1 MPLMPPRQVFQPRL
15 LLLLGLGLL
24 IALSGCKELEETA
37 IIDRAHEIAMRYVR
51 AQKGSSSSAP
61 ISISLQD
68 LNQDGRVDAIVRIQ
82 NERAVCTA
90 QGCTMLVL
98 ENRGSDL
105 RPIGIIR
112 NVHAHIGQ
120 RPGTTDWPTLL
131 VTSKDA
137 NGDQAVQVYA
147 LEFEKG
153 YPADATAGEPTSR

>member
-1 MPLMPPRQVFQPRL
+1 M
-15 LLLLGLGLL
+15 
-24 IALSGCKELEETA
+24 
-37 IIDRAHEIAMRYVR
+37 IDRAHEIAMRYVR
-51 AQKGSSSSAP
+51 AQKGSSSSAL

-120 RPGTTDWPTLL
+120 RPDMTDWPTLL
-131 VTSKDA
+131 VTSKDT
-137 NGDQAVQVYA
+137 NGAARVSNESAQVYA
-147 LEFEKG
+147 LEFKKG